1 MRQNMNQKSLFSA
14 ATMAACLLFANFSQA
29 QQASPD
35 GCTQWK
41 TYTDTVWV
49 EQDVTENRVINET
62 SYETKEVTKSRP
74 RWVSEERERTITEE
88 KPVEQTSE
96 RVVTR
101 TVRKPVTTTK
111 TRIKTRVEKSYED
124 VTEMREET
132 YTVRKPIT
140 ETVMEEQE
148 VRVRRPVTK
157 RSIKK
162 EEVTVYRPQEST
174 QTTMVPGTLLV
185 PGPQTTSRPRPRWL
199 SPGYYTDPYSGQSVW
214 RRRGLHW
221 VDEPQYGQTAVPVAI
236 PQQSTTT
243 TLVPETIVKEKPIEV
258 TTYVDEYETRK
269 VPVEVER
276 MVEETRTRKVPVTV
290 RVPKS
295 KTIEEEIPYTETTY
309 VDETITET
317 VPYTETVMKKVT
329 RKEPYTVM
337 KESWQDYTETVRVP
351 KTVSKTVPYVA
362 KYRVPYY
369 VEVRVPCDAAG
380 RPVARGQQVAGTH
393 RLHPAWRKMMTKVA
407 DSTESAKET
416 AETSVF
422 ETPDSGAAQ
431 FDVPDATEESN
442 SAKSVLPAAP
452 TGLKFSDKAKSVI
465 KTETSAPA
473 MKRIVPPKAKIVPE
487 DPRETEESKELS
499 RQIEERFRNLGIVS
513 DDEAES
519 ASKSV
524 ETQETSAT
532 AEDRVLEADP
542 PEPAKVDF
550 DPEPLAIEVEVPPE
564 AVAPNEKQKTKAAQP
579 DVETTDDDTIEQDVE
594 LTYPDR
600 S

>member
-1 MRQNMNQKSLFSA
+1 MRKNMNQQPFFSVA
-14 ATMAACLLFANFSQA
+14 IIAACLLFTNPAHA
-29 QQASPD
+29 QQGTPD

-49 EQDVTENRVINET
+49 DQDVTENRVINET

-88 KPVEQTSE
+88 KPIEQTSE

-132 YTVRKPIT
+132 YTVRKPVT

-162 EEVTVYRPQEST
+162 EEVIVYRPQEST

-185 PGPQTTSRPRPRWL
+185 PGQQTASRPRPRWL
-199 SPGYYTDPYSGQSVW
+199 APGYYSDPYSGQSVW

-221 VDEPQYGQTAVPVAI
+221 VDQPQYGQTAVPVAI

-258 TTYVDEYETRK
+258 TSYVDEYETRR

-276 MVEETRTRKVPVTV
+276 IVEETRTRKVPVTV

-309 VDETITET
+309 VDETITERI
-317 VPYTETVMKKVT
+317 PYTETVMKRVT

-380 RPVARGQQVAGTH
+380 RPVARGQQVAGSH

-407 DSTESAKET
+407 GATESAKQT

-422 ETPDSGAAQ
+422 ETRSSGAAQ
-431 FDVPDATEESN
+431 FDVPDAIEQPE
-442 SAKSVLPAAP
+442 SAKSVLGDAP
-452 TGLKFSDKAKSVI
+452 KVKFSDKAKAAI

-473 MKRIVPPKAKIVPE
+473 MKRIVKRKPQIVAEE
-487 DPRETEESKELS
+487 DPQETEASKELS
-499 RQIEERFRNLGIVS
+499 REIEARFRNLGIVS
-513 DDEAES
+513 DDETES
-519 ASKSV
+519 AAQSV
-524 ETQETSAT
+524 ETNETSAA
-532 AEDRVLEADP
+532 AEDRTLNADP
-542 PEPAKVDF
+542 PAPAKADF

-564 AVAPNEKQKTKAAQP
+564 AAAPNTKAAEP
-579 DVETTDDDTIEQDVE
+579 DVETSDDDTIEQDVE
-594 LTYPDR
+594 LTRPDR